1 MQEKADP
8 SVGWTIFLSEGGLL
22 YNQQTILVK
31 QDRHP
36 IMSSSALL
44 SFAAEQVRRLDR
56 DRFGTVLFAP
66 AAKREALF
74 ALYAFNSE
82 VAQIRELVREPLLG
96 RIRLQWWRDSL
107 EELREGKA
115 VAHPVADALGAIF
128 AAHSLPKE
136 PFERLFSAR
145 EQDLEGVPPEDL
157 PALEAYAEGV
167 SGSINILALE
177 ILSCTLPGGRPG
189 PDEIRWHGRPAR
201 GTGNTGGTP
210 VPPEGGLFLP
220 REPEQE
226 AVAAVRAAGI
236 AWALT
241 GLLRAVPFHAAAG
254 RVYLPAKLL
263 ADQGLTSD
271 DLLSGRKAPALAEV
285 AKIVAARAGE
295 RLEEARRHYRRC
307 SSPSALPV
315 LLCVPLAEGY
325 LRALAKNRFNL
336 LDRRWS
342 TPRPRPIRLGW
353 TMLSGRL

>member
-115 VAHPVADALGAIF
+115 VAHPVADALGAVF
-128 AAHSLPKE
+128 AAHTLPKE

-177 ILSCTLPGGRPG
+177 ILG
-189 PDEIRWHGRPAR
+189 
-201 GTGNTGGTP
+201 
-210 VPPEGGLFLP
+210 
-220 REPEQE
+220 EPEQE

-295 RLEEARRHYRRC
+295 RLEEARRHYRLC
-307 SSPSALPV
+307 SSPSALAV
-315 LLCVPLAEGY
+315 LLSVPLAEGY